1 MKTILKRYIPIPET
15 EYCNCMQVEIYYTL
29 GGYNVWNYKV
39 DPRGFYLS
47 ITPMKHEVKNGYV
60 SETYSAYT
68 GLRQILLR
76 VERRSKRAETI
87 AVNEAA
93 KILTPLIRQVCDKNN
108 LPLPEEVVLH
118 E

>member
-15 EYCNCMQVEIYYTL
+15 EYCNCMKVEIYYTL

-47 ITPMKHEVKNGYV
+47 ITPMMRELKDGYV

-68 GLRQILLR
+68 GLRQLLLQ
-76 VERRSKRAETI
+76 VERRSKRTETI

-93 KILTPLIRQVCDKNN
+93 KILNPLIRQVCDKNN
-108 LPLPEEVVLH
+108 LPIPEEVVM
-118 E
+118 